1 LSVGLDSSLLLSIY
15 QSQLTSSAALISN
28 QSAAAAA
35 ASNASASA
43 TGSSSAKATSGD
55 VLPWMNLPTDTNA
68 ASAKILNTTNF
79 IDSSN
84 VPLSAATTTDQK
96 TEQDNQKLFTLYNA
110 VYSLATLAK
119 MAQSTT
125 ATAGQLAGY
134 NQRLQMGLQQVQQYI
149 SKTSFNNLTLQAA
162 TPTDTATS
170 TAQIQFADYT
180 YGTKTLATATTVDNP
195 VPGLSASDSFNIG
208 ITKGSTTTNVAI
220 DLSQV
225 QGPLTLTNIVSY
237 ANQQLSAAGFSTR
250 LQKVLTGGSLTD
262 PTTATYGLQ
271 VSPGGVEQVSFS
283 SASATPS
290 LYLAGST
297 GSAVAT
303 TGLSS
308 DSADATTSTT
318 AADQAGRLIKLSNVS
333 STSTGSPT
341 SSFNV
346 DQQSTSGTTNALQ
359 TVVDGNG
366 NIYVLGE
373 ATGNFSNQI
382 NQGTQDVY
390 LTKYDSA
397 GNVLWSNLLG
407 SAGEANGYSM
417 ALNPK
422 GGVVVAG
429 STTSD
434 LTPTAVADG
443 NTDSFVTSYNTD
455 GSQAWTQQIQTLNN
469 NQANA
474 VTVDASGNVFIGGQ
488 TQGSIGAGQTKV
500 GGTDAYVAQISN
512 KGKLVYENQYGTTGN
527 DQVSA
532 LATASDGSLY
542 VASVQNGEAIV
553 SKYANGDTTQAPVWQ
568 QDMGAIQAGGSI
580 SGLTVN
586 GNQLYVSGTTSNGNL
601 TAGGQA
607 TVAHASSGGTDAF
620 VFGMTDQGASA
631 TSNFVSYVGTGASD
645 TGGAVTVGSDGTV
658 YLTGTTTGTFAGQTR
673 TIAGNQNNMF
683 VTSMSATGAVN
694 WTNQYGGLDG
704 QSTGS
709 GIAIDPQ
716 GSSVLDALGLP
727 RGKITL
733 DQSVDLTQETTLR
746 AGNTFQIQIQ
756 GVAAR
761 TATITIDQ
769 GETLQSLSDKIN
781 GELGAIGK
789 ASVNYSGS
797 AEGLKIQ
804 VNAGNTI
811 KLVSGPADSD
821 ALSRLG
827 ITPGTL
833 TSAANNAKSPT
844 TSTSSTSQS
853 FGLGLDPSYDIST
866 KMGADLARSSLL
878 GVLGQIQSA
887 YQTTNTPPAPAATP
901 GNTTGSASAYT
912 TAQLAN
918 YSLALSM
925 LQGTSSSASTTASSS
940 SLLGLTA

>member
-1 LSVGLDSSLLLSIY
+1 MSVGLDSSLLLSIY

-35 ASNASASA
+35 AANASASS
-43 TGSSSAKATSGD
+43 TGSSSSNATAGD
-55 VLPWMNLPTDTNA
+55 VLPWMNLSQDTNA
-68 ASAKILNTTNF
+68 TNAKILTTTNF

-110 VYSLATLAK
+110 VYSLATLSK

-134 NQRLQMGLQQVQQYI
+134 NQRLQLGLQQVQQYI
-149 SKTSFNNLTLQAA
+149 SNTMFNNLTLQAA

-170 TAQIQFADYT
+170 TAQIQFANYT
-180 YGTKTLATATTVDNP
+180 YGTKTLATATTVDNA

-208 ITKGSTTTNVAI
+208 ITKGGTTTQVAI

-283 SASATPS
+283 SASVTPS

-366 NIYVLGE
+366 NVYVLGE
-373 ATGNFSNQI
+373 ATGNFANQI

-397 GNVLWSNLLG
+397 GNVLWSNLQG

-422 GGVVVAG
+422 GGVVVSG

-500 GGTDAYVAQISN
+500 GGT
-512 KGKLVYENQYGTTGN
+512 LGN
-527 DQVSA
+527 
-532 LATASDGSLY
+532 
-542 VASVQNGEAIV
+542 
-553 SKYANGDTTQAPVWQ
+553 
-568 QDMGAIQAGGSI
+568 
-580 SGLTVN
+580 
-586 GNQLYVSGTTSNGNL
+586 
-601 TAGGQA
+601 
-607 TVAHASSGGTDAF
+607 
-620 VFGMTDQGASA
+620 
-631 TSNFVSYVGTGASD
+631 
-645 TGGAVTVGSDGTV
+645 
-658 YLTGTTTGTFAGQTR
+658 
-673 TIAGNQNNMF
+673 
-683 VTSMSATGAVN
+683 
-694 WTNQYGGLDG
+694 
-704 QSTGS
+704 QSTGTC
-709 GIAIDPQ
+709 
-716 GSSVLDALGLP
+716 L
-727 RGKITL
+727 
-733 DQSVDLTQETTLR
+733 
-746 AGNTFQIQIQ
+746 
-756 GVAAR
+756 
-761 TATITIDQ
+761 
-769 GETLQSLSDKIN
+769 
-781 GELGAIGK
+781 
-789 ASVNYSGS
+789 
-797 AEGLKIQ
+797 
-804 VNAGNTI
+804 
-811 KLVSGPADSD
+811 
-821 ALSRLG
+821 
-827 ITPGTL
+827 
-833 TSAANNAKSPT
+833 
-844 TSTSSTSQS
+844 
-853 FGLGLDPSYDIST
+853 
-866 KMGADLARSSLL
+866 
-878 GVLGQIQSA
+878 
-887 YQTTNTPPAPAATP
+887 
-901 GNTTGSASAYT
+901 
-912 TAQLAN
+912 
-918 YSLALSM
+918 
-925 LQGTSSSASTTASSS
+925 TASSPKAFTP
-940 SLLGLTA
+940 LTVAACGNASNQKWHAPNVSA